1 MISSRIER
9 RSLQWSPQWWHYS
22 SQKFNSRTIFNPML
36 ERFLLIVL
44 TFYSLFWFFRS
55 VSFVKSHIFMLSN
68 RLPFNW
74 HQVDQLRAYFEIYTL
89 ILSNTNHLFNS
100 FIFSFLLLKFS
111 SMVFKAI
118 QLKERPKYF
127 IKSKSFIPFKI
138 DSNLK

>member
-9 RSLQWSPQWWHYS
+9 RSLQWWHYS

-36 ERFLLIVL
+36 QRFLLIVL

-55 VSFVKSHIFMLSN
+55 VSLVKSHIFMLSN

-74 HQVDQLRAYFEIYTL
+74 HQVDQIRAYFEIYTL

-100 FIFSFLLLKFS
+100 FFLFCFFFEFSIIE
-111 SMVFKAI
+111 I
-118 QLKERPKYF
+118 QFNDLQ
-127 IKSKSFIPFKI
+127 
-138 DSNLK
+138 SNSVNRKTENTS